1 MQLLISCHDEELLEH
16 KSDLDEQ
23 LEAWVKDHEHFSVVI
38 DEQSSALQVQVKK
51 AEQLKLPL
59 NFLYK
64 MAKQYKLEF
73 AISQLDDESG
83 EWEEVCYFGHEEG
96 KPDIFEVACYVG
108 L

>member
-1 MQLLISCHDEELLEH
+1 MQLLIACHDEELLEH
-16 KSDLDEQ
+16 KSELDEQ
-23 LEAWVKDHEHFSVVI
+23 LETWVKDNEHFSTVL
-38 DEQSSALQVQVKK
+38 DERSCALLVQVKK

-73 AISQLDDESG
+73 AICQLDEESS
-83 EWEEVCYFGHEEG
+83 EWEEVCYFGNEEG
-96 KPDIFEVACYVG
+96 RPDIFEVACYVG